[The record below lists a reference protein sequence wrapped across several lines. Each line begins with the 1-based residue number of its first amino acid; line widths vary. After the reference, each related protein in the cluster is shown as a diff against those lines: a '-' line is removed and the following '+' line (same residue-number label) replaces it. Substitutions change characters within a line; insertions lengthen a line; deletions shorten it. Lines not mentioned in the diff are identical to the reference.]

1 MTRIRLLLCLF
12 AVALLLSA
20 CQKAADK
27 GSDKGS
33 DKGAAGEPGGSGAS
47 AISGQDADAIG
58 EASPPPPELGE
69 FKIVSVLLGKSLD
82 ADGVV
87 QTDSERFGR
96 KDKIYATVLSTGAH
110 QGLRLQAKWLAP
122 DGSTVAETE
131 QPLVPTGATAT
142 SFSIANPEG
151 WPEGEYELRI
161 AINGSPM
168 QARKFQVK

>member
-1 MTRIRLLLCLF
+1 MTRIRILLFLL
-12 AVALLLSA
+12 AAALLLSG

-27 GSDKGS
+27 AAPDKTAVDGPS
-33 DKGAAGEPGGSGAS
+33 TVAGHE
-47 AISGQDADAIG
+47 ADAIG
-58 EASPPPPELGE
+58 DAQPPAPELGE

-82 ADGVV
+82 ADRVV

-168 QARKFQVK
+168 QSRKFQVH

>member
-1 MTRIRLLLCLF
+1 MTRIRILLFLL
-12 AVALLLSA
+12 AAALLLSG

-27 GSDKGS
+27 
-33 DKGAAGEPGGSGAS
+33 AATDNNAGDGPSTVAEHE
-47 AISGQDADAIG
+47 ADAIG
-58 EASPPPPELGE
+58 DALPPPPELGE

-96 KDKIYATVLSTGAH
+96 KDKIYATVLSTGEH
-110 QGLRLQAKWLAP
+110 QGLRLQAKWLAH

-131 QPLVPTGATAT
+131 QPLVPNGPTAT

-168 QARKFQVK
+168 QARTFQVK

>member
-1 MTRIRLLLCLF
+1 MNRMRLYLCLF
-12 AVALLLSA
+12 AAAVLLSA
-20 CQKAADK
+20 CQKGADK
-27 GSDKGS
+27 NTDGKA
-33 DKGAAGEPGGSGAS
+33 AAGAPS
-47 AISGQDADAIG
+47 ALADQEAGEISDAL
-58 EASPPPPELGE
+58 PPPPELGE

-82 ADGVV
+82 ADHIV
-87 QTDSERFGR
+87 QTDSENFAS

-122 DGSTVAETE
+122 DGSTIAQTD

-142 SFSIANPEG
+142 SFNISNPEG

-168 QARKFQVK
+168 QARKFQVH